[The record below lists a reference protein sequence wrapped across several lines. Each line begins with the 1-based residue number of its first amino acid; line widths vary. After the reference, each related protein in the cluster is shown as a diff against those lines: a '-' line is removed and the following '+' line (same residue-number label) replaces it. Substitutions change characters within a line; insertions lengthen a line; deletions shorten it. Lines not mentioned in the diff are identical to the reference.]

1 MKIGICTGG
10 GDCPGLNAVIR
21 AVVKHA
27 IGSYNMEVWGIT
39 DSFNGLMTDPLD
51 VRRFSINE
59 VTDLLDRGGTVLG
72 TTNAGNPF
80 KFKDKKT
87 GIIDNKSQQVMDGY
101 NKLGLDALIVVGG
114 DGTQSIAA
122 GFASLGMKAVG
133 IPKTIDNDQ
142 AATDVSIGFQ
152 TAVDIATD
160 ALSRL
165 RSTAESHERIMVLE
179 LMGRDAGHIAL
190 HAGIAGG
197 ANVILIPEIPFDYN
211 TVIKKI
217 KERSSIGRYFSIVVV
232 AEGAYEKGSAPVYN
246 SLSKPAGLPNR
257 TLGGIGAMV
266 AEKLNEM
273 TKIDTRITVLGHV
286 QRGGSPDAY
295 DRILGTAFG
304 VYAVDL
310 VQQGKFGCV
319 VGIKNGQF
327 TQTKYEDVLDKVAPV
342 LLDSHMVRTAE
353 STGICLGRQTN
364 YISRL

>member
-27 IGSYNMEVWGIT
+27 IGSYGMEVWGIT
-39 DSFNGLMTDPLD
+39 DSFNGLMCRPLD
-51 VRRFSINE
+51 VRRMKINE

-80 KFKDKKT
+80 KFRDKKS
-87 GIIDNKSQQVMDGY
+87 GVIDNKSQMVMDAY
-101 NKLGLDALIVVGG
+101 KELGLDALVVVGG

-122 GFASLGMKAVG
+122 EFANLGMNIVG

-152 TAVDIATD
+152 TAVDIATE
-160 ALSRL
+160 ALTRL

-197 ANVILIPEIPFDYN
+197 ANVILIPELPFEYAPI
-211 TVIKKI
+211 IKKI
-217 KERSSIGRYFSIVVV
+217 EERKNLGRYFSIVVV
-232 AEGAYEKGSAPVYN
+232 AEGAFEKGGAPTYN
-246 SLSKPAGLPNR
+246 STTTPATFATR
-257 TLGGIGAMV
+257 HLGGIGAMV
-266 AEKLNEM
+266 AEKLNQI
-273 TKIDTRITVLGHV
+273 TKVDTRITVLGHV

-295 DRILGTAFG
+295 DRILGSAFG

-310 VQQGKFGCV
+310 IQQKKFGDV
-319 VGIKNGQF
+319 VGIKNGKF
-327 TQTKYEDVLDKVAPV
+327 TQTKYAEVLDRTSPV
-342 LLDSHMVRTAE
+342 SLTGHFVRTAE
-353 STGICLGRQTN
+353 CTGICLGRETN
-364 YISRL
+364 YISR